1 MPKRKTDM
9 VPRVVATVPRSV
21 AMILLQDP
29 LPIILF
35 GIITVA
41 VLGVMLLRTGRGV
54 LLFVILGVIGLTLAG
69 VGIEWLVVTEQER
82 VEAALDATAVALESN
97 DRDAVL
103 VCCASSADH
112 TRSEARRALNYVEF
126 IKIKINGLEID
137 DINYLTSRPTV
148 AARFTALIE
157 ARDRK
162 GQFGQLTRPIAFTV
176 RLRKESDRWLITS
189 HEIERAPAGFGKKPL
204 D

>member
-1 MPKRKTDM
+1 MAPA
-9 VPRVVATVPRSV
+9 VVATVPRSF

-29 LPIILF
+29 LPIIFF
-35 GIITVA
+35 GIITAA

-82 VEAALDATAVALESN
+82 VEAALDAAAIALESN
-97 DRDAVL
+97 DLDTVL
-103 VCCASSADH
+103 ACCASSADH
-112 TRSEARRALNYVEF
+112 TRSEARRALRYVEF
-126 IKIKINGLEID
+126 IEIKINRLEID

-148 AARFTALIE
+148 TARFTALIS
-157 ARDRK
+157 ARDRS
-162 GQFGQLTRPIAFTV
+162 GQFGSVTRPIGFTV
-176 RLRKESDRWLITS
+176 QLRKESDRWLITS
-189 HEIERAPAGFGKKPL
+189 HEIERAAAGFGKKSL